1 MVAVEDLARKLSLW
15 DTRRFRPIMTHDD
28 LEPIMETAG
37 FVPVLD
43 PTTPT
48 NGKVVWREYV
58 YRGRVTARAAGR
70 RPAAP
75 EGMTPRLRLP
85 FPRLDGLHLFAYKA
99 FFVAF
104 GFYVGADRVAD
115 YFHVRAMS
123 LSRANDRVFDRDYR
137 PMRDSEMDD
146 EGIILYRESTRDQI
160 IESLFSYDIN
170 NLSDTEDE
178 NGNNTNIVGNKNN
191 DNISSN
197 KNATNSI
204 SIVPLKDLFPQK
216 VA

>member
-1 MVAVEDLARKLSLW
+1 MVAVEDLARKLTLW

-37 FVPVLD
+37 FVPIPAPL
-43 PTTPT
+43 TPT

-58 YRGRVTARAAGR
+58 YRGGVVTRPTGR
-70 RPAAP
+70 RRATLETVAP
-75 EGMTPRLRLP
+75 RPRLP
-85 FPRLDGLHLFAYKA
+85 FPRLDGLHLYAYKA

-123 LSRANDRVFDRDYR
+123 LSRANDRAFDRDYR
-137 PMRDSEMDD
+137 PMKDSEMDD
-146 EGIILYRESTRDQI
+146 EGIILYRESTRDQTT
-160 IESLFSYDIN
+160 ESLSSYDIN
-170 NLSDTEDE
+170 NTSDAEHE
-178 NGNNTNIVGNKNN
+178 NCNNGNTDGNKHNES
-191 DNISSN
+191 IISN

-204 SIVPLKDLFPQK
+204 AIVQLKEILPQNYG
-216 VA
+216 